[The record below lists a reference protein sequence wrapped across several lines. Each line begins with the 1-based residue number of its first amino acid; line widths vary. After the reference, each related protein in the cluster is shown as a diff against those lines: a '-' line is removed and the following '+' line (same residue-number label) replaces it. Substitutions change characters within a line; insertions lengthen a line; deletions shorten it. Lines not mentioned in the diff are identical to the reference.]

1 MNLLKEDNEPITNH
15 CETLVNPIIMHK
27 KIIFTLIAL
36 HSVFFLFSQDLK
48 IDVVY
53 LKNGSIIKGSLVEVT
68 PQTVKIETRDGNLFV
83 FKMEEVEKITKETDA
98 KAIEKQAIEIVAS
111 PDKIYPAAKA
121 KGYHSALEFAAPVG
135 IGELNKTYGFAL
147 GYSALY
153 KFNNTLL
160 LGGGTGAHLFLDR
173 ESGSYI
179 GIFIPLYADFRMRF
193 TDTRYS
199 PFLVFKPGAN
209 MLQIDASAKN
219 STLPFP
225 RYAVFGF
232 YGNIGIGIEGYLNP
246 KLAWTLSAAYQANSY
261 FFQGKGE
268 ILNFATIGI
277 GFRF

>member
-1 MNLLKEDNEPITNH
+1 ML
-15 CETLVNPIIMHK
+15 K
-27 KIIFTLIAL
+27 KIIITLIGL
-36 HSVFFLFSQDLK
+36 HTSFFLFSQDLQ

-68 PQTVKIETRDGNLFV
+68 PQTVKIETRDGSLFV
-83 FKMEEVEKITKETDA
+83 FKMEEVEKITKETTPQTIQKNIQEEPINSA
-98 KAIEKQAIEIVAS
+98 GKA
-111 PDKIYPAAKA
+111 YPAAKT
-121 KGYHSALEFAAPVG
+121 KGYQNVLEFAAPVG

-153 KFNNTLL
+153 KFNHSLM

-179 GIFIPLYADFRMRF
+179 GIFIPLYADFRLRF
-193 TDTRYS
+193 ADTRYS

-209 MLQIDASAKN
+209 MLQIDASVKN
-219 STLPFP
+219 SSLSFP
-225 RYAVFGF
+225 LYAVFGF
-232 YGNIGIGIEGYLNP
+232 YGNIGIGVEGYLNP

-261 FFQGKGE
+261 FFKGEGE
-268 ILNFATIGI
+268 ILNFVTIGI